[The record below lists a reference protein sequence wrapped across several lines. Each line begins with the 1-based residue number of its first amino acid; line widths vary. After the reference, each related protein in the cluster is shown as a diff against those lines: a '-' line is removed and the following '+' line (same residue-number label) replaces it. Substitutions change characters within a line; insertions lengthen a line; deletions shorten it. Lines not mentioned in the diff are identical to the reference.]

1 MSFYISILN
10 TSRISIIDN
19 IDEMMIQFEGR
30 EHELIETLKT
40 MQERSIAQRARA
52 AVQQSAKLEAK
63 ARGHVS
69 SDGGGGSTSSASKSY
84 IEQAI
89 EKGDWQAVGQ
99 AAAMMGG
106 GQVIEDDSFDR
117 SRSSSISSS
126 LSDSRSRSASRDS
139 TLSRDKSERIQHL
152 DNLIAVGDW
161 AGIVAVASQ
170 YQAMDEAIGQSPPVD
185 ANLATEE
192 ERDALAQAELWHA
205 IAQQSKQDISSTSE
219 GAKEAADWA
228 ISRSLAKHSAPA
240 SSVTDQPDTKISKIE
255 TYEDDD
261 QSV

>member
-1 MSFYISILN
+1 MTN
-10 TSRISIIDN
+10 SIIDN

-69 SDGGGGSTSSASKSY
+69 SGGDGSISSASKSY

-106 GQVIEDDSFDR
+106 GSPVIEDDSFDR

-170 YQAMDEAIGQSPPVD
+170 YQAMDEEIGQSPPVD

-192 ERDALAQAELWHA
+192 ERDALAQAEMWRA

-219 GAKEAADWA
+219 GAKEATDWA

-240 SSVTDQPDTKISKIE
+240 LSMIDQPDTKIAKIE
-255 TYEDDD
+255 TYEDED

>member
-1 MSFYISILN
+1 
-10 TSRISIIDN
+10 
-19 IDEMMIQFEGR
+19 MMVQFEGR

-69 SDGGGGSTSSASKSY
+69 SGGGESISTSSASRSF
-84 IEQAI
+84 IEQAV
-89 EKGDWQAVGQ
+89 EKGDWQAVGE

-106 GQVIEDDSFDR
+106 SSAIVEDESYDR

-126 LSDSRSRSASRDS
+126 LSESRSRSASRDS
-139 TLSRDKSERIQHL
+139 ILSRDKSERIQHL

-170 YQAMDEAIGQSPPVD
+170 YQAMDEEIGQSPQTDVGP
-185 ANLATEE
+185 ATDE
-192 ERDALAQAELWHA
+192 ERDALAQAEMWHA
-205 IAQQSKQDISSTSE
+205 IAQQSKHDMSSVSE

-228 ISRSLAKHSAPA
+228 ISRSLAKHSAPD
-240 SSVTDQPDTKISKIE
+240 SSMVDQPDTKVAKIE
-255 TYEDDD
+255 TYENDD

>member
-1 MSFYISILN
+1 
-10 TSRISIIDN
+10 
-19 IDEMMIQFEGR
+19 MMVQFEGR
-30 EHELIETLKT
+30 EHELVETLKT

-52 AVQQSAKLEAK
+52 AVQQSAKLEAR
-63 ARGHVS
+63 ARGHTS
-69 SDGGGGSTSSASKSY
+69 SGGGGSISNSSASKSL
-84 IEQAI
+84 IEQAV

-106 GQVIEDDSFDR
+106 GSAVIEDDSYDG

-126 LSDSRSRSASRDS
+126 LSESRSVSASRDS

-161 AGIVAVASQ
+161 AGIVAAASQ
-170 YQAMDEAIGQSPPVD
+170 YQAMDEEIAQCPPGD
-185 ANLATEE
+185 GGAATEE
-192 ERDALAQAELWHA
+192 ERDALAQAEMWRT
-205 IAQQSKQDISSTSE
+205 IAQQSKQDMSLASE

-228 ISRSLAKHSAPA
+228 ISRSLAKHSTPA
-240 SSVTDQPDTKISKIE
+240 STNADQPDAKVAKIE
-255 TYEDDD
+255 TYESDG